1 MFFGNIGAVKFIPV
15 GVPAL
20 LFFVD
25 PPLVALFNAVLDRRW
40 PGTLRLTAF
49 LIAFGGLFVM
59 LDAGH
64 AHLNPVGLALGLG
77 AGVACGFQVTWIG
90 RVMKGRDPLVVMFHM
105 ALVAAVVLS
114 VAVPA
119 ITGLPAPV
127 TTAGW
132 LGAAAVVLLPGCR
145 SEEQTAERQSLLRI
159 SYAVLCLTTNKN

>member
-1 MFFGNIGAVKFIPV
+1 MRISDWSSDVCSSD
-15 GVPAL
+15 L
-20 LFFVD
+20 
-25 PPLVALFNAVLDRRW
+25 RRW

-105 ALVAAVVLS
+105 ALEIGRAS
-114 VAVPA
+114 
-119 ITGLPAPV
+119 
-127 TTAGW
+127 
-132 LGAAAVVLLPGCR
+132 CR
-145 SEEQTAERQSLLRI
+145 ARVCQ
-159 SYAVLCLTTNKN
+159 YV